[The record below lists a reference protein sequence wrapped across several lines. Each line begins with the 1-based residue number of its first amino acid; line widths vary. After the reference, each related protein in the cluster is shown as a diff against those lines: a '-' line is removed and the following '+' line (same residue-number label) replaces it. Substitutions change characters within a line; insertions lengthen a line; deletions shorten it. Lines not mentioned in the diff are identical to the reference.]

1 MKKIYLIHCWD
12 GTPED
17 GWYPWLKKEL
27 EKENIEVNIL
37 TMPDTA
43 NPTIEKWTKKVSD
56 TVENLDEN
64 TYFIGHSIGCQTI
77 LRYLEK
83 QNKKVGGMLLI
94 APWLDLLPEAIED
107 EDSYN
112 TAYPWIN
119 TPIDFEKV
127 KQATNNINC
136 IFSDDDYFVSM
147 DQKQAFKDKLD
158 AKTTLVHQKGHIS
171 QDDGIYELKEILDI
185 TKNMLDIGVE
195 I

>member
-27 EKENIEVNIL
+27 EKDNIQVDVL

-43 NPTIEKWTKKVSD
+43 NPTIEKWTKKLSD
-56 TVENLDEN
+56 AVKNLDEN

-127 KQATNNINC
+127 KQTTNNINC

-147 DQKQAFKDKLD
+147 NQEQAFKDKLD

-171 QDDGIYELKEILDI
+171 QDDGVYELKEILVI
-185 TKNMLDIGVE
+185 SKKMLNIK
-195 I
+195 